1 MRIDEPV
8 VDSDDAPLPE
18 GEVVA
23 APLPS
28 GRALTLRFASPY
40 EPWIDL
46 DGRRVVEDTDA
57 DARAVLTW
65 VARRLTALYRA
76 LDLHRGLRAT
86 LTPAG
91 QVVVTDIVNVNDG
104 VAIGHDALGA
114 ALEPARV
121 KTLEFAALG
130 VSGLRTELLARVR
143 GLYAAGTL
151 LELRVEDGRQVVA
164 RRRWRV
170 GRA

>member
-28 GRALTLRFASPY
+28 GRSLTLRFASPY
-40 EPWIDL
+40 EPWLAL
-46 DGRRVVEDTDA
+46 DGSRVVEDA
-57 DARAVLTW
+57 GPDARIALTW
-65 VARRLTALYRA
+65 CARRLTALYRA

-91 QVVVTDIVNVNDG
+91 HVVVTDIVTVDDG
-104 VAIGHDALGA
+104 AAIDHDALTA
-114 ALEPARV
+114 TLEGARV
-121 KTLEFAALG
+121 RTLDFAALG
-130 VSGLRTELLARVR
+130 VAGLRADLLARVR
-143 GLYAAGTL
+143 GLYAAGTM
-151 LELRVEDGRQVVA
+151 LELRVEEGRRVVA
-164 RRRWRV
+164 RRRLRV
-170 GRA
+170 GR